1 MTWLKLTS
9 KALYLM
15 DGDQYLNKVD
25 LESRPNPNEH
35 SIDLPISWFKSPE
48 PPTGIVVALK
58 ASAEPP
64 PALEPS
70 PPPAPPQA
78 SLLAIHFAAVPNP
91 WKTPAKPHL
100 PLLVKAFR
108 DQGIVHPRG
117 LAYAAATIG
126 RESSWNPRAANTS
139 DRASKTGY
147 PGAGLAQIIAS
158 ASHLRTRGLS
168 PLLADVLICV
178 LTFVAAAIPGKI

>member
-58 ASAEPP
+58 ASAEPT

-91 WKTPAKPHL
+91 WKTPAKPHRTL
-100 PLLVKAFR
+100 REAPGFR
-108 DQGIVHPRG
+108 HGEG
-117 LAYAAATIG
+117 
-126 RESSWNPRAANTS
+126 
-139 DRASKTGY
+139 
-147 PGAGLAQIIAS
+147 
-158 ASHLRTRGLS
+158 
-168 PLLADVLICV
+168 
-178 LTFVAAAIPGKI
+178 

>member
-15 DGDQYLNKVD
+15 DGNQYLNKVD

-58 ASAEPP
+58 ASAEPT

-78 SLLAIHFAAVPNP
+78 LLLAIHLASVPNP

-108 DQGIVHPRG
+108 D
-117 LAYAAATIG
+117 
-126 RESSWNPRAANTS
+126 
-139 DRASKTGY
+139 
-147 PGAGLAQIIAS
+147 
-158 ASHLRTRGLS
+158 
-168 PLLADVLICV
+168 
-178 LTFVAAAIPGKI
+178 